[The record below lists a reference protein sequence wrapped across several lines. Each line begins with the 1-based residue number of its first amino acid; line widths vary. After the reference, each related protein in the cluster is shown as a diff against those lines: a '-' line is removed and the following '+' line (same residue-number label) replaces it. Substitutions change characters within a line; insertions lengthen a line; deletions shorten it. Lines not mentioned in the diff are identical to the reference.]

1 MSHAHRKYFG
11 EKVGIYFAWLGF
23 YTGMLIPASLFGL
36 LVFIYGII
44 TLSNNIPRYCRDV
57 TSSRSA
63 TTYPGTDVTSSPRSA
78 TISPGTAVT

>member
-1 MSHAHRKYFG
+1 MFNQFACCHKATLFVWIVARVAHRKYFG

-44 TLSNNIPRYCRDV
+44 TLSKNIPRYC
-57 TSSRSA
+57 
-63 TTYPGTDVTSSPRSA
+63 
-78 TISPGTAVT
+78 